1 MAIQAIIFVLGVWL
15 FQQMSF
21 IPSGF
26 WLLALLPLIFAT
38 YRFISARIFFAYLLV
53 LALGFAWAG
62 LYASWRLADALPPEW
77 ETKEIELVGVVAT
90 LPQTIEN
97 GTRFSFDVE
106 RVLTPNAKVPRHI
119 SLAQYVDGF
128 PETADASGLLKF
140 HAGERWHLR
149 VKLKRPHASMNPHGF
164 DFEAWALERNIR
176 AVGTIRKASGNQR
189 ITQFVW
195 RPAYMVEAVREKIQH
210 RISKA
215 LKERPYSGVLQAL
228 VIGDESGISQ
238 EDWQVFLRT
247 GINHLM
253 SISGLHITMLS
264 GMAFALVMALWRRSE
279 KLTLQLPA
287 RKAAVIAGVF
297 VALSYALVAGFSV
310 PSQRTVYMLLV
321 FAVAL
326 WSNRPVV
333 IGRVLAYALFVVA
346 LLDPWAVLAPGFYL
360 SFGAVAIIAYA
371 LGGRLGQ
378 SHWLLTATRTQWV
391 VTLGLVPLLLLMFQQ
406 VSLISPVA
414 NAFAIPVVSLLVVPL
429 SLLGAILPI
438 DSALL
443 LAHSL
448 MQILMLALQ
457 FLANLPLS
465 TWQQHEPPIWT
476 FVLALFGLLWMLLPK
491 GFPLRFLGAIFF
503 LPMFFVMPARPEIG
517 AMQVTVLDV
526 GQGLAVF
533 IRTHQHTLLYD
544 TGPQYNTQ
552 TDAGGRILVPYLRAE
567 GVGRLDGLVVSHND
581 NDHSGG
587 MRSVLSQVAVSW
599 VVSSLPKL
607 PAEFEHVKHLACF
620 AGQRWQWD
628 GVQFEM
634 LSPEATSYADEA
646 VKDNNRSCVLRV
658 ASASGSILLAGDIE
672 RPVEMALAEISASAL
687 KSSVLVVPHHGS
699 RTSSSETWIDAVNP
713 TTAIMTV
720 GYHNRFGH
728 PKADI
733 VERYWRRGI
742 RTYRSDEDGAVL
754 LNFNEKTKV
763 KSNWTEQA
771 WRRTHHRYWHDQ

>member
-26 WLLALLPLIFAT
+26 WLLAIPSLVFVVYRFTFPR
-38 YRFISARIFFAYLLV
+38 RFISYFLALV
-53 LALGFAWAG
+53 LGFAWAG
-62 LYASWRLADALPPEW
+62 LFASWRLADALPPEW
-77 ETKEIELVGVVAT
+77 ETKEVELVGVVAT

-97 GTRFSFDVE
+97 GTRFTFDVE
-106 RVLTPNAKVPRHI
+106 RVLTPNARVPCHV

-128 PETADASGLLKF
+128 SNTANTSNLLKF

-149 VKLKRPHASMNPHGF
+149 VKLKRPHATMNPHGF

-176 AVGTIRKASGNQR
+176 AVGSVRSSGSNQR

-195 RPAYMVEAVREKIQH
+195 RPAYMVEAVREKIQL
-210 RISKA
+210 RMSKV
-215 LKERPYSGVLQAL
+215 LKERPYSAVLQAL

-238 EDWQVFLRT
+238 DDWQVFLRT

-264 GMAFALVMALWRRSE
+264 GMAFGLVMAFWRRSA
-279 KLTLQLPA
+279 KLTLKLPA
-287 RKAAVIAGVF
+287 RKAAVVAGVL

-310 PSQRTVYMLLV
+310 PTQRTVYMLMV

-333 IGRVLAYALFVVA
+333 IGRVLAYALFVVT

-360 SFGAVAIIAYA
+360 SFGAVAIMAYA
-371 LGGRLGQ
+371 LGGRLGR

-391 VTLGLVPLLLLMFQQ
+391 VTLGLMPFLLLMFQQ
-406 VSLISPVA
+406 VSLISPIA

-448 MQILMLALQ
+448 MQYLMTALQ
-457 FLANLPLS
+457 WLAGLPVS
-465 TWQQHEPPIWT
+465 IWQQHEPPVWT
-476 FVLALFGLLWMLLPK
+476 FVLALLGLLWMLLPK

-503 LPMFFVMPARPEIG
+503 LSMFFVMPKTPEMG

-533 IRTHQHTLLYD
+533 VRTHQHTLLYD

-567 GVGRLDGLVVSHND
+567 GVGRLNGLVVSHND

-587 MRSVLSQVAVSW
+587 MRSVLSQVSVDWMA
-599 VVSSLPKL
+599 SSLPKL
-607 PAEFEHVKHLACF
+607 PAELANIKHLPCF
-620 AGQRWQWD
+620 VGQRWQWD
-628 GVQFEM
+628 GVDFEM
-634 LSPEATSYADEA
+634 LSPDMTSYANESI
-646 VKDNNRSCVLRV
+646 KDNNRSCVLRL
-658 ASASGSILLAGDIE
+658 ASRYGSVLLAGDIE
-672 RPVEMALAEISASAL
+672 RPVEMALAESSASAL
-687 KSSVLVVPHHGS
+687 QSDVLIVPHHGS
-699 RTSSSETWIDAVNP
+699 RTSSSEMLLDAVRP
-713 TTAIMTV
+713 SIAIFTV
-720 GYHNRFGH
+720 GYRNRFGH
-728 PKADI
+728 PKGDI
-733 VERYWRRGI
+733 VERYWQRGI
-742 RTYRSDEDGAVL
+742 KTYRSDEDGAVL
-754 LNFNEKTKV
+754 LNFNSQNKA
-763 KSNWTEQA
+763 SAQS
-771 WRRTHHRYWHDQ
+771 WRQSHRRYWHDK

>member
-26 WLLALLPLIFAT
+26 WLLGLLVALFILFI
-38 YRFISARIFFAYLLV
+38 RFRSFSARPFFSYSLV
-53 LALGFAWAG
+53 LVLGFSWAG
-62 LYASWRLADALPPEW
+62 LFAAWRLADALPLEW
-77 ETKEIELVGVVAT
+77 ETKEVELVGVVAT
-90 LPQTIEN
+90 LPQAIEN
-97 GTRFSFDVE
+97 GTRFTFDVE
-106 RVLTPNAKVPRHI
+106 RVLTPNAKVPRHL

-128 PETADASGLLKF
+128 SEAAHVANLLKF

-149 VKLKRPHASMNPHGF
+149 VKLKRPHATMNPHGF
-164 DFEAWALERNIR
+164 DLEAWALERNIR
-176 AVGTIRKASGNQR
+176 AVGSVRSSGTNQR
-189 ITQFVW
+189 VTQFVW

-210 RISKA
+210 RMSKV
-215 LKERPYSGVLQAL
+215 LKDKAYSAVLQAL
-228 VIGDESGISQ
+228 VIGDESGIAQ
-238 EDWQVFLRT
+238 ADWQVFLRT

-264 GMAFALVMALWRRSE
+264 AMAFAVVMAFWRRSV
-279 KLTLQLPA
+279 KLTLKLPA
-287 RKAAVIAGVF
+287 RKAAVVGGVF

-310 PSQRTVYMLLV
+310 PTQRTVYMLLV

-333 IGRVLAYALFVVA
+333 IGRVLAYALFVVV

-360 SFGAVAIIAYA
+360 SFGAVAIMAYA

-406 VSLISPVA
+406 VSLISPIA
-414 NAFAIPVVSLLVVPL
+414 NAFAIPVVSLVVVPL

-443 LAHSL
+443 LAHRL
-448 MQILMLALQ
+448 MQTLMLGLQ
-457 FLANLPLS
+457 WLAALPLS
-465 TWQQHEPPIWT
+465 IWQQHEPPVWT
-476 FVLALFGLLWMLLPK
+476 FLLALLGLLWMLLPK
-491 GFPLRFLGAIFF
+491 GFPLRLLGAIFF
-503 LPMFFVMPARPEIG
+503 LPMFFVMPQAPEVG

-552 TDAGGRILVPYLRAE
+552 NDAGGRILVPYLRAE
-567 GVGRLDGLVVSHND
+567 GVERLDGLVVSHND

-587 MRSVLSQVAVSW
+587 MRSVLSQIRVNWLA
-599 VVSSLPKL
+599 SSLPEL
-607 PAEFEHVKHLACF
+607 PVALQALKHFTCF
-620 AGQRWQWD
+620 AGQGWQWD
-628 GVQFEM
+628 GVDFEM
-634 LSPEATSYADEA
+634 LSPNMATYADEHI
-646 VKDNNRSCVLRV
+646 KDNNRSCVLRV
-658 ASASGSILLAGDIE
+658 ASPYGSVLLAGDIE
-672 RPVEMALAEISASAL
+672 RPVEVGLAENLAD
-687 KSSVLVVPHHGS
+687 VLQSDVLIVPHHGS
-699 RTSSSETWIDAVNP
+699 RTSSSEMFMDAVRPNV
-713 TTAIMTV
+713 AIFTV
-720 GYHNRFGH
+720 GYRNRFGH

-742 RTYRSDEDGAVL
+742 NTYRSDEDGAVL
-754 LNFNEKTKV
+754 LTFNSKFKASAQSWR
-763 KSNWTEQA
+763 KSH
-771 WRRTHHRYWHDQ
+771 RRYWHDK

>member
-26 WLLALLPLIFAT
+26 WLLAIPFLVFVT
-38 YRFISARIFFAYLLV
+38 YRFISFRRVLVYLLAFV
-53 LALGFAWAG
+53 LGFAWAG
-62 LYASWRLADALPPEW
+62 LFATWRLADALPFEW

-97 GTRFSFDVE
+97 GTRFTLDVE

-128 PETADASGLLKF
+128 SETANTSDLLKF

-176 AVGTIRKASGNQR
+176 AVGSVRSFGTNQR
-189 ITQFVW
+189 VTQFVW

-210 RISKA
+210 RMSKV
-215 LKERPYSGVLQAL
+215 LKSKPYSAVLQAL

-238 EDWQVFLRT
+238 ADWQVFLRT

-264 GMAFALVMALWRRSE
+264 GMAFALVMALWRRSA
-279 KLTLQLPA
+279 KLTLKLPA
-287 RKAAVIAGVF
+287 RKAAVVAGVV

-310 PSQRTVYMLLV
+310 PTQRTVYMLLV
-321 FAVAL
+321 FAFAL
-326 WSNRPVV
+326 WSNRPVL
-333 IGRVLAYALFVVA
+333 IGRVLAYALFVVV

-360 SFGAVAIIAYA
+360 SFGAVAMMAYA
-371 LGGRLGQ
+371 LGGRLGR

-391 VTLGLVPLLLLMFQQ
+391 VTLGLVPFLLLMFQQ
-406 VSLISPVA
+406 VSLISPIA
-414 NAFAIPVVSLLVVPL
+414 NAFAIPVVSLVVVPL

-438 DSALL
+438 DGALL

-448 MQILMLALQ
+448 MQYLMLGLQWLAALP
-457 FLANLPLS
+457 AS
-465 TWQQHEPPIWT
+465 IWQQHEPPVWT
-476 FVLALFGLLWMLLPK
+476 FVLALLGLLWMLLPK
-491 GFPLRFLGAIFF
+491 GFPLRFLGATFF
-503 LPMFFVMPARPEIG
+503 LPMFFVMPQAPELG
-517 AMQVTVLDV
+517 AMRVTVLDV

-533 IRTHQHTLLYD
+533 IRTHQHSLLYD
-544 TGPQYNTQ
+544 TGPKYNTQ

-567 GVGRLDGLVVSHND
+567 GVERLDGLVVSHND

-587 MRSVLSQVAVSW
+587 MRSVLSQVKVNWLA
-599 VVSSLPKL
+599 SSLPEIPVAL
-607 PAEFEHVKHLACF
+607 QEIKHFTCV
-620 AGQRWQWD
+620 AGQRWQLD
-628 GVQFEM
+628 GVDFEM
-634 LSPEATSYADEA
+634 LSPAAASYADETI
-646 VKDNNRSCVLRV
+646 KDNNRSCVLRV
-658 ASASGSILLAGDIE
+658 VSRYGSVLLAGDIE
-672 RPVEMALAEISASAL
+672 RPVEMGLAENSASSL
-687 KSSVLVVPHHGS
+687 QSDVLIVPHHGS
-699 RTSSSETWIDAVNP
+699 RTSSSETWIDAVHP
-713 TTAIMTV
+713 KTAIFTV

-742 RTYRSDEDGAVL
+742 NTYRSDEDGAVL
-754 LNFNEKTKV
+754 LNFNSQHKASAQSWR
-763 KSNWTEQA
+763 KSH
-771 WRRTHHRYWHDQ
+771 RRYWHDK

>member
-1 MAIQAIIFVLGVWL
+1 MAIQALIFVLGVWL

-26 WLLALLPLIFAT
+26 WLLAFISLVFGLYRLVCFRQPLIYF
-38 YRFISARIFFAYLLV
+38 LV
-53 LALGFAWAG
+53 LVLGFAWAG
-62 LYASWRLADALPPEW
+62 LFASWRLVDALPLEW
-77 ETKEIELVGVVAT
+77 ETKEIEVIGVVAT

-97 GTRFSFDVE
+97 GTRFTFDVE
-106 RVLTPNAKVPRHI
+106 RVVTPNAKIPQHI

-128 PETADASGLLKF
+128 SENANVADLLKF
-140 HAGERWHLR
+140 QAGERWRLK
-149 VKLKRPHASMNPHGF
+149 VKLKRPHATMNPHGF
-164 DFEAWALERNIR
+164 DFEAWALERNVR
-176 AVGTIRKASGNQR
+176 AVGAIRKTPLNQR
-189 ITQFVW
+189 LSNFVW

-210 RISKA
+210 RMSRVLEAK
-215 LKERPYSGVLQAL
+215 PYSGVLQAL

-238 EDWQVFLRT
+238 DDWQVFLRT

-264 GMAFALVMALWRRSE
+264 GMAFALVMALWRRSSR
-279 KLTLQLPA
+279 LTLKLPA
-287 RKAAVIAGVF
+287 RKAAVVAGVI

-310 PSQRTVYMLLV
+310 PTQRTVYMLLV

-326 WSNRPVV
+326 WSNKLID

-360 SFGAVAIIAYA
+360 SFGAVGIIAYA

-378 SHWLLTATRTQWV
+378 SNWLIAAIRTQWV

-406 VSLISPVA
+406 ISLISPIA

-429 SLLGAILPI
+429 SLLGAIFPI

-443 LAHSL
+443 LAHCL
-448 MQILMLALQ
+448 MQYLMLALQ
-457 FLANLPLS
+457 WLAALPVS

-476 FVLALFGLLWMLLPK
+476 FVLAMFGLLWMLLPK
-491 GFPLRFLGAIFF
+491 GFPLKFLGAIFF
-503 LPMFFVMPARPEIG
+503 LPISFVMPQAPDVG

-533 IRTHQHTLLYD
+533 VRTHHHTLLYD

-567 GVGRLDGLVVSHND
+567 GVKRLDGLIVSHND

-587 MRSVLSQVAVSW
+587 MLSVLSQVQVNWLA
-599 VVSSLPKL
+599 SSLPKL
-607 PAEFEHVKHLACF
+607 PAEFENIKHLSCF
-620 AGQRWQWD
+620 AGQHWQWD
-628 GVQFEM
+628 GVVFEM
-634 LSPEATSYADEA
+634 LSPDIASYADDN
-646 VKDNNRSCVLRV
+646 VKDNNRSCVLKV
-658 ASASGSILLAGDIE
+658 ASAHGSILLAGDME
-672 RPVEMALAEISASAL
+672 RPVEMALAENSAAAL
-687 KSSVLVVPHHGS
+687 RSDVLIAPHHGS
-699 RTSSSETWIDAVNP
+699 RTSSSETLLDAVSP
-713 TTAIMTV
+713 QMAIFTV
-720 GYHNRFGH
+720 GYCNRFGH

-742 RTYRSDEDGAVL
+742 KTYRSDEDGAVV
-754 LNFNEKTKV
+754 LNFNAESNVSAQSWRKV
-763 KSNWTEQA
+763 H
-771 WRRTHHRYWHDQ
+771 RRYWHEK